1 MTNHPNRSQRG
12 ELANPLPA
20 EIISARQAAG
30 LTQTEAAGLVCG
42 SLRAWQQWEAGDR
55 RMHPGLWRLFLRE
68 SGTANERAH
77 KDCQKSEETA

>member
-30 LTQTEAAGLVCG
+30 LTQTEAALEIMGKLHV
-42 SLRAWQQWEAGDR
+42 L
-55 RMHPGLWRLFLRE
+55 LE
-68 SGTANERAH
+68 SI
-77 KDCQKSEETA
+77 SESTDTPPLPKTH